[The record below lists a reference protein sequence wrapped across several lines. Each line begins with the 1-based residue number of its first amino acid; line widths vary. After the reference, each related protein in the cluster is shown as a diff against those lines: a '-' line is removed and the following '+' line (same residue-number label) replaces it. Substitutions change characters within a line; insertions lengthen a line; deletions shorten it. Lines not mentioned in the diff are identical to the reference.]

1 MSVLITGGAGF
12 IGSHLVDHF
21 VAQREHVVVIDNL
34 LTGNLSN
41 LEAAISS
48 GRVTFVF
55 GDLTMTETE
64 LRSTLKRAAP
74 AGYSAIYHLAS
85 PASPEAYSQNPW
97 MTLGVNGT
105 ATMRLID
112 IAIEHRALMFFT
124 STSEIYG
131 DPLVHPQ
138 PESYFGNVNPI
149 GPRACYDEGKRFGEA
164 AISVAITSRGLN
176 GRIMR
181 IFNCYGP
188 RMDLGDGRVIP
199 AFLSALRAGTPL
211 PIHGDGKQTRSLTY
225 IDDLIRGILTLTA
238 YPCPKTMPVN
248 FGSEDERT
256 IVELAQELCEVAGV
270 PFRVEFIPA
279 RPEDPQRRRPNITL
293 AKRIG
298 WERRITLREGL
309 ANTWA
314 WAEANALAFV

>member
-1 MSVLITGGAGF
+1 MSILVTGGAGF
-12 IGSHLVDHF
+12 LGSHLVDHF
-21 VAQREHVVVIDNL
+21 VDQREHVVVIDNL
-34 LTGNLSN
+34 LTGSLSN
-41 LEAAISS
+41 LETAISS

-55 GDLTMTETE
+55 GDLTMPEDE
-64 LRSTLKRAAP
+64 LRATLKTASP
-74 AGYSAIYHLAS
+74 TGYSAIYHLAS

-97 MTLGVNGT
+97 MTLAVNGS

-112 IAIEHRALMFFT
+112 IAVEQRALMFFA

-138 PESYFGNVNPI
+138 SERYFGNVNSI

-164 AISVAITSRGLN
+164 AISVAMAGRGLN

-181 IFNCYGP
+181 VFNCYGP

-199 AFLSALRAGTPL
+199 AFLSALRAGNPL

-225 IDDLIRGILTLTA
+225 VDDLVSGIVALA
-238 YPCPKTMPVN
+238 AHPCLEAMPVN
-248 FGSEDERT
+248 LGSEEERT
-256 IVELAQELCEVAGV
+256 IVELARELCEIAGAE
-270 PFRVEFIPA
+270 FRVEFLPA
-279 RPEDPQRRRPNITL
+279 RLEDPQRRRPDISL

-298 WERRITLREGL
+298 WEPRVSLREGL
-309 ANTWA
+309 AKTWA
-314 WAEANALAFV
+314 WAEKNALVFV